1 MLRTL
6 LCACQGTCWEDRQL
20 QQLVDSAPG
29 PAAEAAG
36 LYLCR
41 YAFLLD
47 RSGRVRFRGC
57 GKAEAGERD
66 TLLAAAR
73 QLVDAQGR

>member
-1 MLRTL
+1 MPGCLPGKVADCRNVEQF
-6 LCACQGTCWEDRQL
+6 A
-20 QQLVDSAPG
+20 SG
-29 PAAEAAG
+29 PAAGAAP
-36 LYLCR
+36 LRLRR

-73 QLVDAQGR
+73 QLVDAQGG